1 MKKKEEMKCIEKS
14 LYIFIAAGLVCLKSY
29 LLYSTI
35 SLNFK
40 KKMLC
45 FFFYENTNQ
54 NSQSRIAWSEN
65 TALAKIHD

>member
-1 MKKKEEMKCIEKS
+1 MELKVIVFMKKKEDMKCIEKS

-54 NSQSRIAWSEN
+54 NSQSRIA
-65 TALAKIHD
+65 